1 MSQRVFVVMYVSR
14 TCKYVSRILESFM
27 RGVRCGFSPL
37 ALSTLGDSHFS
48 LRVFYVVYVEVA
60 IFLFNFRASF
70 VKIVQGFLI
79 KFEVYG
85 CFILNIK
92 YWSQVLH
99 QPMVTL

>member
-1 MSQRVFVVMYVSR
+1 MWFFSR
-14 TCKYVSRILESFM
+14 WLCQLSGTRISL
-27 RGVRCGFSPL
+27 
-37 ALSTLGDSHFS
+37 

>member
-1 MSQRVFVVMYVSR
+1 VWFFPVGFVNSR
-14 TCKYVSRILESFM
+14 GLAFLSEGFL
-27 RGVRCGFSPL
+27 CGSCN
-37 ALSTLGDSHFS
+37 LS
-48 LRVFYVVYVEVA
+48 
-60 IFLFNFRASF
+60 IFLSNFRASSF